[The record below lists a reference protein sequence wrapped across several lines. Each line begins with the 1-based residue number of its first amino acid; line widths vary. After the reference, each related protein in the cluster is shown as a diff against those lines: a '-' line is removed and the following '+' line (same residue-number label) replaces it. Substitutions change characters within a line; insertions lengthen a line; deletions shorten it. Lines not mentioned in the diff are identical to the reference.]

1 MRIGNFLPALF
12 FFLVFQSGAIA
23 QQKVSLSAHGLYELN
38 PSVLNGF
45 PNLVFS
51 THINSRLP
59 VLQLDNKSFLINYPD
74 RSSDPEYPNEQLNI
88 YSKLLSLK
96 IAPSDSGFLT
106 YVQDSTEN
114 PGDFSGFQDTLIVKS
129 RIERDLDYYQ
139 GDNTNYYTNW
149 SEVTPGEGWIWTYL
163 NKGATLSTILPS
175 WVNKFTGTLAV
186 KLRLRGVSRDNNAN
200 PDHLI
205 NVTWKGTTLER
216 SFLGYNY
223 ISPDFTFPAS
233 ASASRTLAVK
243 SVGFTTTTVDRVL
256 VDWIEITGK
265 QVEPVDT
272 IMVALNIPS
281 ALQQPGKLTL
291 KVAAGRNYAIADSA
305 GKKIRFPVVLS
316 STGTSKLIGF
326 SLNGLS
332 ASGLFL
338 VDLNTSV
345 PLPVTSPVFYSG
357 LIPGGDENLILIT
370 HPDFK
375 TFADDYAAYRSD
387 VTGKKSK
394 VVTTEE
400 IFYRYSAL
408 NPTPH
413 AIKAYLQEEWKNNPE
428 LKNVMLIGNANWDH
442 REITNK
448 AGKKN
453 FVPSYG
459 NPVSDQW
466 LVAFADTNKLFSFLD
481 IGRLPINKQEDGYNF
496 LNKVK
501 KWEKQKLNDPQVK
514 KFSFINGGFDAAEQ
528 RTFFNQTMR
537 IVNDF
542 VYDPTVL
549 GRIDT
554 VIKRTEGYQDAGKE
568 TPKIQK
574 TFKDGISWLSFIGHA
589 GSRTWDLMLSDVREL
604 PVGNGLYPFITS
616 MTCFTGDYA
625 NPSQESFSEDF
636 VLNKD
641 RGAIGFIG
649 TSGLGYIDLDELLS
663 RGFYSAALKGRN
675 KQMGKAITVAKNELA
690 RKYKQNDRVRSII
703 RQYNLIGDPT
713 LEFPIRNFPD
723 LLVSTE
729 SKIEKISDSTF
740 TFHVAIVNGGKVVP
754 DTVIVTL
761 SDEDASG
768 SKIKSITKF
777 PLQSSFLNV
786 SLPVTVSEPGLH
798 TVTAS
803 VAFSG
808 VTDSLLENNQISF
821 EVLIPKNDLSLF
833 NLLPNQIISQDSYLL
848 RLFYPGETE
857 LAWKIKND
865 QNQIVL
871 SGSKLVQNL
880 DSLSLSTSFLTPGS
894 HYTIG
899 FTHTGDT
906 NTISVPFVTGA
917 GNAGTQF
924 FQPRE
929 VILPDLTK
937 LSNSLVT
944 VQTGTELISAG
955 SAGFDAGNF
964 GFITSGSKTVF
975 CGFRGVLAA
984 RIDSLTLEIKESK
997 EFDTYL
1003 NLTNADALDT
1013 WIKDRLN
1020 TNDYLVFTIKDE
1032 GSRSLSTGLKSTLR
1046 GLGSVYIDSVKI
1058 REAWAF
1064 GIKLGTQSVKIFE
1077 GYSRSRLDKVYAEKS
1092 VPFQP
1097 GLITMKMPS
1106 GGKNQLKSLSF
1117 TVTGQDSTWL
1127 KSSTTS
1133 PAELKSQGNH
1143 TITIQDADTVSILF
1157 KNSKFTT
1164 EPILIFNSV
1173 DYAPTFPSGL
1183 WGTKKSKSLLAV
1195 GEGFS
1200 VSTSM
1205 FQPFIS
1211 DSAKSNLHLLF
1222 SKDNVTVFEFDTLV
1236 AKSHPILPVD
1246 FKVPA
1251 NTIIDTGIYNFVVKI
1266 QSGDYFNDFVSV
1278 SDTVKVVVSTGVQ
1291 EFNPKLVVTLNDR
1304 ELNPAEKETVRK
1316 KAKFKFKIDP
1326 DGNIPLNDPT
1336 KVTISLNNEP
1346 QKAVDSLYVVYENGK
1361 NITVIDLETEL
1372 SAGTIKMNIAVKTP
1386 FGDYVNNPKVFE
1398 YTLIVNENDGITQM
1412 ANYPNPFESETRIYY
1427 LLTGLDD
1434 PQKVSV
1440 QIYTINGL
1448 KIKTISG
1455 SSALIGHNLTLWD
1468 GRDADGDEVANGLYL
1483 YKLIVDFGDKTI
1495 TQTGKMLK
1503 VK

>member
-1 MRIGNFLPALF
+1 MHTGRLISVLF
-12 FFLVFQSGAIA
+12 FLLIFQFGANA
-23 QQKVSLSAHGLYELN
+23 QQKASLSVHGLYELN
-38 PSVLNGF
+38 PSVLSGF
-45 PNLVFS
+45 PNLTFS
-51 THINSRLP
+51 SHINSSLP
-59 VLQLDNKSFLINYPD
+59 ILQLGTKSFLINFPD
-74 RSSDPEYPNEQLNI
+74 RSSDPEYANDQLNI

-96 IAPSDSGFLT
+96 IAPSTSGLMT
-106 YVQDSTEN
+106 YSQDTTEN
-114 PGDFSGFQDTLIVKS
+114 SGDFLGLADTLIVKS

-163 NKGATLSTILPS
+163 NKGGTLSTTLPA
-175 WVNKFTGTLAV
+175 WVNKFTGSIAV
-186 KLRLRGVSRDNNAN
+186 KLRLRGVSRDSNAN

-205 NVTWKGTTLER
+205 SVTWKGTTAER

-223 ISPDFTFPAS
+223 ISPDFTFAPS
-233 ASASRTLAVK
+233 ANTSRVLAVK

-256 VDWIEITGK
+256 IDWIEISGK
-265 QVEPVDT
+265 QIDPIDT
-272 IMVALNIPS
+272 MMTALNIP
-281 ALQQPGKLTL
+281 AVLQQPGKLTL
-291 KVAAGRNYAIADSA
+291 NVASTRNYAIADSA
-305 GKKIRFPVVLS
+305 GKKIRFPVTLS
-316 STGTSKLIGF
+316 SSGNSKLIGF

-332 ASGLFL
+332 SSGLFL

-345 PLPVTSPVFYSG
+345 PLPAVSPVVYSN
-357 LIPGGDENLILIT
+357 LIPGGDENLLLIT

-375 TFADDYAAYRSD
+375 TFADDYAAYRSEI
-387 VTGKKSK
+387 TGKKSK

-400 IFYRYSAL
+400 IYYRYSAL

-413 AIKAYLQEEWKNNPE
+413 AIKAFLQEELKKNPE
-428 LKNVMLIGNANWDH
+428 LKNVLLIGNANWDH

-466 LVAFADTNKLFSFLD
+466 LVAFADTNKVFSFLD
-481 IGRLPINKQEDGYNF
+481 IGRLPINKAEDGYNF

-514 KFSFINGGFDAAEQ
+514 KFSFINGGFDASEQ
-528 RTFFNQTMR
+528 KTFFNQTIR

-549 GRIDT
+549 GRVDT

-574 TFKDGISWLSFIGHA
+574 TFKEGISWLSFIGHA

-604 PVGNGLYPFITS
+604 PVGNGLFPFITS

-663 RGFYSAALKGRN
+663 RGFYTAALKGRS
-675 KQMGKAITVAKNELA
+675 KQMGSAITVAKNELA

-723 LLVSTE
+723 LLVSTD

-740 TFHVAIVNGGKVVP
+740 TFYVGIVNAGRVVS
-754 DTVIVTL
+754 DTVVVTVTDQSSL
-761 SDEDASG
+761 G
-768 SKIKSITKF
+768 SKVKSVTKF

-786 SLPVTVSEPGLH
+786 SLPVTISEPGLH
-798 TVTAS
+798 DLSAS

-808 VTDSLLENNQISF
+808 LTDSLLVNNQISF
-821 EVLIPKNDLSLF
+821 EVLIPNSDLTLF
-833 NLLPNQIISQDSYLL
+833 NLVPNQIISQNSYLI

-857 LAWKIKND
+857 LAWKIKNE

-871 SGSKLVQNL
+871 SGSKSVRNL
-880 DSLSLSTSFLTPGS
+880 DSLSLATSFLSPES
-894 HYTIG
+894 HYSIG

-906 NTISVPFVTGA
+906 NTISIPFMTGEQ
-917 GNAGTQF
+917 NAGTRF
-924 FQPRE
+924 FQPKE
-929 VILPDLTK
+929 VLLTDLANLK
-937 LSNSLVT
+937 NSLLT
-944 VQTGTELISAG
+944 VQTGTEFISAG

-975 CGFRGVLAA
+975 CGFRGILAA
-984 RIDSLTLEIKESK
+984 RIDSLTLEIKEAK

-1003 NLTNADALDT
+1003 NQTNADALDT
-1013 WIKDRLN
+1013 WIKERLN

-1032 GSRSLSTGLKSTLR
+1032 GSRSLSAGLKSTLR

-1064 GIKLGTQSVKIFE
+1064 GIKLSSKPVKIFE
-1077 GYSRSRLDKVYAEKS
+1077 GYSRSRLDKVYTEKL

-1097 GLITMKMPS
+1097 GLIALKMPS
-1106 GGKNQLKSLSF
+1106 GTTGQLKSLSF
-1117 TVTGQDSTWL
+1117 TVTNQDSTWL
-1127 KSSTTS
+1127 KLSSGS
-1133 PAELKSQGNH
+1133 PAELISKGNH
-1143 TITIQDADTVSILF
+1143 SVSIQEADTVFVLF
-1157 KNSKFTT
+1157 KNSKFTSD
-1164 EPILIFNSV
+1164 PILIFNSAE
-1173 DYAPTFPSGL
+1173 YLPAYPSGL
-1183 WGTKKSKSLLAV
+1183 WGTQKSKPTLAV

-1200 VSTSM
+1200 ISSLL
-1205 FQPFIS
+1205 FQPYLS
-1211 DSAKSNLHLLF
+1211 DSAKSNLHLSF
-1222 SKDNVTVFEFDTLV
+1222 TKDNVTVYESDSLVTKSRSIIPVEFKIPTNTL
-1236 AKSHPILPVD
+1236 
-1246 FKVPA
+1246 
-1251 NTIIDTGIYNFVVKI
+1251 IDTGIYNFVVKI

-1278 SDTVKVVVSTGVQ
+1278 SDTLKVVVSTGVE
-1291 EFNPKLVVTLNDR
+1291 EFNPKLVVILNHR
-1304 ELNPAEKETVRK
+1304 ELNPSEKETVRK

-1326 DGNIPLNDPT
+1326 DGNIPLDDPT
-1336 KVTISLNNEP
+1336 KVTISLNGQAHSE
-1346 QKAVDSLYVVYENGK
+1346 VDSLRVIDENGK
-1361 NITVIDLETEL
+1361 KITEIDLETEL
-1372 SAGTIKMNIAVKTP
+1372 SAGTINLVVTVKTP
-1386 FGDYVNNPKVFE
+1386 FGDYVNDPKKFE
-1398 YTLIVNENDGITQM
+1398 YTLIVNENDGISQM
-1412 ANYPNPFESETRIYY
+1412 ANYPNPFEDETRIYY

-1448 KIKTISG
+1448 KIKTISEY
-1455 SSALIGHNLTLWD
+1455 SAHIGHNLTVWD
-1468 GRDADGDEVANGLYL
+1468 GRDADGDEVANGIYL
-1483 YKLIVDFGDKTI
+1483 YKLIVDFGDKSI